1 MQDARGQP
9 MLRVLVVDD
18 EPLARERLHSL
29 LQQAPCVVVCGAAGN
44 GEEALQA
51 ARQSPPDLVLLD
63 IAMPG
68 GTGLEI
74 ARQLAGLRPR
84 PGIVFVTAHAEH
96 AAEAFDV
103 EALDYLVK
111 PVRRERLDVAL
122 QRARQF
128 LATRGSFASDGTPA
142 HLLVRQRGGM
152 RRIAVDDVIYLQ
164 ADDKYVMV
172 HHAHGEDLIE
182 ESLKSLEEAFPE
194 RFLRIHRNCLVAR
207 RALDGLRRDGE
218 GQYRALL
225 RGVDEPLEISR
236 RCLAEVRQAVEQG

>member
-1 MQDARGQP
+1 MGGHQI
-9 MLRVLVVDD
+9 LRVLVVDD

-29 LQQAPCVVVCGAAGN
+29 LQQAPGVLVSGAAGN
-44 GEEALQA
+44 GDEAMEM
-51 ARQSPPDLVLLD
+51 ARRSPPDLVLLD

-68 GTGLEI
+68 RDGLEI
-74 ARQLAGLRPR
+74 ARQLAELRPR

-96 AAEAFDV
+96 AAAAFDV

-128 LATRGSFASDGTPA
+128 LATRGSFAADGSRA
-142 HLLVRQRGGM
+142 HLLVRQRGGV
-152 RRIAVDDVIYLQ
+152 RRIAIDEVIYLQ

-172 HHAHGEDLIE
+172 HHARGGDLIE
-182 ESLKSLEEAFPE
+182 ESLKSLEETFPG

-207 RALDGLRRDGE
+207 RALEGLRRDGD
-218 GQYRALL
+218 GQYHALL
-225 RGVDEPLEISR
+225 HGVAEPLEISR
-236 RCLAEVRQAVEQG
+236 RCLPEVRQAIEQE

>member
-1 MQDARGQP
+1 MQDARSQP
-9 MLRVLVVDD
+9 VLRVLVVDD

-29 LQQAPCVVVCGAAGN
+29 LQQSPCVTVSGSAGN
-44 GEEALQA
+44 GEEALRVAQ
-51 ARQSPPDLVLLD
+51 QSPPDLVLLD

-68 GTGLEI
+68 GSGLEV
-74 ARQLAGLRPR
+74 ARQLAGLWPR

-128 LATRGSFASDGTPA
+128 LATRASFAADGSRA
-142 HLLVRQRGGM
+142 HLLVRQRGEM
-152 RRIAVDDVIYLQ
+152 RRIAIDDVIYLQ

-225 RGVDEPLEISR
+225 RGVAEPLEISR